1 MVSGR
6 NIVDTKDLT
15 GRNMAEHGDFLH
27 SGCKK
32 LLCASTGNQV
42 GEKAQT
48 SEVSHTGLGRLC
60 LLFAADDGDEG
71 DVDKSKVFV
80 ADSELK
86 LTHGLDERHRF
97 NITNGTTELV
107 AISKTHKE
115 HSHEN
120 SHLDDTDVRFL
131 SGLVHRDLGNS
142 LDPVLDGVGQMRDN
156 LNSFS
161 QVISPSLNH
170 ISINIYFPS
179 S

>member
-1 MVSGR
+1 M
-6 NIVDTKDLT
+6 
-15 GRNMAEHGDFLH
+15 
-27 SGCKK
+27 
-32 LLCASTGNQV
+32 
-42 GEKAQT
+42 
-48 SEVSHTGLGRLC
+48 
-60 LLFAADDGDEG
+60 FAADDGDEG

-86 LTHGLDERHRF
+86 LTHGLYERHRF

-107 AISKTHKE
+107 AISKTHKK

-170 ISINIYFPS
+170 IPINIYFPS